1 MASAMDLP
9 LVRIGQANSP
19 DLVSVS
25 QYYSGELVAYV
36 RKVIDTNITCHYSV
50 QCAHTSH
57 IPRLTCVC
65 FECWLANWIVCGQID
80 YLTFL
85 FTLLKTA
92 LSMLDIQQGTISS
105 TCNKEITHYYF
116 TAGFT
121 DYSWN
126 HVWSSGEN
134 HSTSDQQCEGGWWRK
149 TLQ

>member
-57 IPRLTCVC
+57 IPRLNMC
-65 FECWLANWIVCGQID
+65 
-80 YLTFL
+80 
-85 FTLLKTA
+85 LLWV
-92 LSMLDIQQGTISS
+92 LIGSMDCLWPDLL
-105 TCNKEITHYYF
+105 Y
-116 TAGFT
+116 
-121 DYSWN
+121 
-126 HVWSSGEN
+126 
-134 HSTSDQQCEGGWWRK
+134 
-149 TLQ
+149 